1 MKKVLVAAFC
11 MMLALS
17 ASAQVNTPPCK
28 PIVPKPFRIQLLEF
42 TTDCELA
49 DSSLLRKFEHQILLD
64 YDIDF
69 EFRND
74 DIDNIIY
81 GRLIVPPSF
90 QRSILKVIADP
101 KTCTP

>member
-1 MKKVLVAAFC
+1 MKSLLIAAFC
-11 MMLALS
+11 MLLGAS
-17 ASAQVNTPPCK
+17 TSAQVNTPPCK
-28 PIVPKPFRIQLLEF
+28 PHVPQPFRIQLLEF

-49 DSSLLRKFEHQILLD
+49 DTFLLLKFEKQILED
-64 YDIDF
+64 YDIEF
-69 EFRND
+69 QFRND
-74 DIDNIIY
+74 DIQNIIY

>member
-1 MKKVLVAAFC
+1 MKSLLIAVIC
-11 MMLALS
+11 MICGI

-28 PIVPKPFRIQLLEF
+28 PHVPQPFRIVLLEF

-49 DSSLLRKFEHQILLD
+49 DSFLLRKFEKQILLD
-64 YDIDF
+64 YDI
-69 EFRND
+69 EFQFRED

-81 GRLIVPPSF
+81 GRLVLPPSF